1 MQSCD
6 QTLCTASSNRLSL
19 PFEIDAEEAEE
30 AKHTTVL
37 SAQKRDKKPEETA
50 GEEEQ
55 KDDDSVAAETEP
67 AAVNT
72 PGGRRTKFRSAA
84 FSAGK
89 CEDCNDK
96 RYDAVAVIDL
106 LASC

>member
-1 MQSCD
+1 M
-6 QTLCTASSNRLSL
+6 
-19 PFEIDAEEAEE
+19 PFEIDAEETEE

-50 GEEEQ
+50 GEEGQ
-55 KDDDSVAAETEP
+55 KDDDSVAAEMEP
-67 AAVNT
+67 AVNT
-72 PGGRRTKFRSAA
+72 PIGRRTKFRSAA